1 MQVDT
6 RHNPDQQLRDVLH
19 IIATH
24 PETEP
29 CITLILQAAIQF
41 TGAAGAAFRS
51 INSSEITLGNAPNL
65 DLDFESLTKSESMAF
80 NSKDNLLICPVRAED
95 RLAGVMW

>member
-29 CITLILQAAIQF
+29 CITLILQTAVQF
-41 TGAAGAAFRS
+41 TGAIGAAFRS
-51 INSSEITLGNAPNL
+51 LNAPEITVGKTTNL
-65 DLDFESLTKSESMAF
+65 DLDFDSVAQPESMTF
-80 NSKDNLLICPVRAED
+80 NSKAKLLTCPI
-95 RLAGVMW
+95 